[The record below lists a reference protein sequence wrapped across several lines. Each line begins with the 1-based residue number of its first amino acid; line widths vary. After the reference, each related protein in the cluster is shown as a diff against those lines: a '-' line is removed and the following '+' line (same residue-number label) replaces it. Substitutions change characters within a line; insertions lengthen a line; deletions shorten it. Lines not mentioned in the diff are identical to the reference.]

1 MSCVLRVSGRDFDVD
16 SFLNELALKPLVVSH
31 RGEQQYPGSRVE
43 ERSGMNLSVSER
55 EFSDL
60 PGQIEDAVRFL
71 KQNAK
76 ELERLRDFQGVERIA
91 LDFPVQDRDVAV
103 QRDTFPPELMSLMG
117 TLRISLAI
125 SRYPPPS

>member
-16 SFLNELALKPLVVSH
+16 SFLNESALKPLVVSH
-31 RGEQQYPGSRVE
+31 RGEQLYTGSRVE
-43 ERSGMNLSVSER
+43 EQSGMNLSVSER

-76 ELERLRDFQGVERIA
+76 ELGRLRDF
-91 LDFPVQDRDVAV
+91 
-103 QRDTFPPELMSLMG
+103 
-117 TLRISLAI
+117 
-125 SRYPPPS
+125 